1 MLNTS
6 SNAVKQAPPEV
17 QNEYTRRLSE
27 LRGEQESKLDALIA
41 FLQGAGGKTSF
52 AATMSGGAAGMNA
65 REQQIK
71 DEIMATAD
79 KIEGLKLEQQ
89 KMGIEEDKVAAT
101 REGNRMQLEA
111 SRYNTLADYQAAIA
125 QINATNYNTL
135 ADYQAAMA
143 EKAASSAK
151 AINDAIE
158 KQQLT
163 TAQRLELFASFDEN
177 LAEDVRAK
185 ISAQLE
191 DTETPPD
198 SPEGQQTINDAVTAA
213 RNEFVLARIGD
224 VAQSYGAVPGYTV
237 LGKKQSQ

>member
-1 MLNTS
+1 MNLS
-6 SNAVKQAPPEV
+6 YNAVKQAPPEV

-65 REQQIK
+65 REQQIEN
-71 DEIMATAD
+71 EIMATVD
-79 KIEGLKLEQQ
+79 KIEGLKLKQQ
-89 KMGIEEDKVAAT
+89 EVGIEEDKVAAT
-101 REGNRMQLEA
+101 REGNRMQYDA
-111 SRYNTLADYQAAIA
+111 ARATAD
-125 QINATNYNTL
+125 ATNYNTL
-135 ADYQAAMA
+135 MDYRVAMA
-143 EKAASSAK
+143 EKAASSAR
-151 AINDAIE
+151 AINDALE

-177 LAEDVRAK
+177 LAEDVRTK

-213 RNEFVLARIGD
+213 RNDYVLERIGN